1 YLDVTLQR
9 FDAPRL
15 VFIGDAAH
23 ATSPQLGQ
31 GTNLALEDARVLA
44 CCVSTSSN
52 LRDGLASFSQARL
65 AHVRYYQRASWALTP
80 FFQSEAAPLGW
91 LRDLGM
97 GAVCRFP
104 PSRRLMLKALAA
116 VHCGILGERLPLT
129 TNRHPLDPRTT
140 QLLSR

>member
-1 YLDVTLQR
+1 
-9 FDAPRL
+9 

-44 CCVSTSSN
+44 ASVSGASS
-52 LRDGLASFSQARL
+52 LAAGLAVFDAARR

-104 PSRRLMLKALAA
+104 PSRRLMLTTLAG
-116 VHCGILGERLPLT
+116 VQRGFLGETLPLGPI
-129 TNRHPLDPRTT
+129 RAR
-140 QLLSR
+140 LSRNQA